1 MIYREFAKTGFK
13 TSVIGMG
20 TYYDPWWL
28 FIASTLRFR
37 RGAQTKLEALKTGLE
52 HGLNLIDTAEV
63 YQSEPIV
70 AKAIREYKR
79 DEVFVATKVSYPWN
93 FSSDGVV
100 RACERSLRRL
110 QTPYIDLYQIH
121 YPPVF
126 RRTKEVMKG
135 MERLLLDGKIR
146 AIGVSNF
153 SLSQMKEAE
162 SALSRAEI
170 SSNQVDYSLMHREP
184 EKDLLPFCEA
194 NKKAVLAYFPL
205 AHGRLARLEGPVVN
219 EMKEHTGAASVA
231 QIALNWLVSRSPSNF
246 AIPRASRPQRVLQNS
261 QAMDF
266 ELSPMDMKALENFA
280 G

>member
-1 MIYREFAKTGFK
+1 LIYREFAKTGFK
-13 TSVIGMG
+13 SSVIGMG
-20 TYYDPWWL
+20 TYYDPWWM
-28 FIASTLRFR
+28 FIASALRFR
-37 RGAQTKLEALKTGLE
+37 RGARTKLEALKAGLE
-52 HGLNLIDTAEV
+52 HGINLIDTAEA

-70 AKAIREYKR
+70 AEAIRHYKR

-93 FSSDGVV
+93 FSSEGVV
-100 RACERSLRRL
+100 RACERSLKRL
-110 QTPYIDLYQIH
+110 QTSYIDLYQIH

-126 RRTKEVMKG
+126 GRTKEVMKG
-135 MERLLLDGKIR
+135 MEKLLLDGKIR

-205 AHGRLARLEGPVVN
+205 AHGRLAWLKGPVVN
-219 EMKEHTGAASVA
+219 EMKARTGAASVA
-231 QIALNWLVSRSPSNF
+231 QIALNWLVSRSPSTF

-266 ELSPMDMKALENFA
+266 ELSPVDMKALENLV